1 MSQVDVLLDCF
12 HSASSLTVVCH
23 DDPDPDC
30 LAGAMALKL
39 LASESGIDTVD
50 ILYGGTISH
59 QQNRAFVNVFD
70 IELQQYSEELRE
82 ANELVAFVDHSL
94 PGNHNSVPA
103 ETAVDIVI
111 DHHPT
116 DHPIP
121 AEFVDI
127 REEYGATATI
137 LTEYIRESPIEMTT
151 RIASGL
157 LFGIHRDCLDFIR
170 QPTTHEYGAGEYL
183 DPRADIEM
191 LRELYG
197 ASFTAATV
205 DVVGD
210 AIQNRVKRN
219 ACLVSCIGRT
229 AGHDALTQAADYL
242 LNIEGVS
249 VVLVC
254 GIVDDE
260 VQLSARSIRKDIDL
274 GERLREAYGDIGQ
287 AGGHK
292 TMAGGQLSL
301 GRLNDV
307 THEESEVVEMINK
320 RVRRRFFDVMGV
332 AADENGA
339 GV

>member
-1 MSQVDVLLDCF
+1 MSQVETLLDRF
-12 HSASSLTVVCH
+12 HSASSLAVVCH

-70 IELQQYSEELRE
+70 IELQQYSEALLE
-82 ANELVAFVDHSL
+82 ANELVAFIDHSL

-116 DHPIP
+116 DRPIP

-151 RIASGL
+151 RVASGL
-157 LFGIHRDCLDFIR
+157 LFGIHRDSLDFIR
-170 QPTTHEYGAGEYL
+170 QPTAHEYGAGEYL
-183 DPRADIEM
+183 DPQADIKM

-205 DVVGD
+205 DAVGA

-229 AGHDALTQAADYL
+229 AGHDALAQAADYL

-249 VVLVC
+249 TVLVC
-254 GIVDDE
+254 GLVDDE
-260 VQLSARSIRKDIDL
+260 VQLSARSIREDIDL
-274 GERLREAYGDIGQ
+274 GERLREAFENIGQ
-287 AGGHK
+287 AGGHE
-292 TMAGGQLSL
+292 TMAGGQLPL
-301 GRLNDV
+301 GLFSDV
-307 THEESEVVEMINK
+307 TDEESELVELIDE

-332 AADENGA
+332 TDDESGS